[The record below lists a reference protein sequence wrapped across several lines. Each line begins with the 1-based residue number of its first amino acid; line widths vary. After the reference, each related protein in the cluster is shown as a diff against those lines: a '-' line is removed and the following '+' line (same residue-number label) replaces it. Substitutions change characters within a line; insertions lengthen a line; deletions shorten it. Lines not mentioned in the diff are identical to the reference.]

1 MCYVMWAPFYQ
12 VVERAYAW
20 TPLSLPKPQIMFF
33 LNFTH
38 SHFVPCRGFPCPST
52 PSDGGAVAV
61 GENPNPKVVV
71 DDEKS
76 PRRRSIPDANKLGQW
91 LETWHAST
99 AKSRRREEETL
110 SPLYSFHFWT
120 LRRHPSFLSSTLYFS
135 PHSIYVTF
143 CLVSSSS
150 LSLSHRMLLDF
161 ITTAA

>member
-1 MCYVMWAPFYQ
+1 MYQTTSYIKYLEGRSYYANATQNLRDGYPLTGSASKGMCYVMWAPFYQ

-91 LETWHAST
+91 LET
-99 AKSRRREEETL
+99 
-110 SPLYSFHFWT
+110 
-120 LRRHPSFLSSTLYFS
+120 
-135 PHSIYVTF
+135 
-143 CLVSSSS
+143 
-150 LSLSHRMLLDF
+150 
-161 ITTAA
+161 